1 MDYLFVLFIM
11 SMHVFMAIMTA
22 AIISEP
28 NSLNLELLMLKSFLI
43 SILTSIPMWILIF
56 EGTRNAKRK

>member
-1 MDYLFVLFIM
+1 MDYLIVLIVM
-11 SMHVFMAIMTA
+11 SVHVFMAILTA

-28 NSLNLELLMLKSFLI
+28 NSLNFELLMLKSFLI
-43 SILTSIPMWILIF
+43 GILTSIPTWILIF